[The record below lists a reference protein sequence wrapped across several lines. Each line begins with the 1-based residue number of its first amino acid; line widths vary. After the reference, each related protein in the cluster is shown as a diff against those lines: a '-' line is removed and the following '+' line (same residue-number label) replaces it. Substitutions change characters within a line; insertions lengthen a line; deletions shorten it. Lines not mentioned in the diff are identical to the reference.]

1 MNYFFINVIISVLSV
16 LIVYLLIYTYY
27 LKGIFEK
34 LEERLIKFKK
44 DVYNELYENEDIRT
58 LSISPLEYTEK
69 KQSIGVLK
77 NKTREQSLEIDL
89 LRKKITKLEEYLKIY
104 YTKEE
109 STFEGYKDKNLYIT
123 KSKAK

>member
-44 DVYNELYENEDIRT
+44 DVYDELYENEDIRT
-58 LSISPLEYTEK
+58 LSIFPLEYTEK

-123 KSKAK
+123 KSNKK